1 MIARRGRRQL
11 GFVVVFAMVIGV
23 GFVSWLAG
31 SRVQS
36 PAQAA
41 ARAAPPEASWVTAT
55 VERRVLAS
63 TVITRGDVQ
72 PITSTPVNG
81 PATTSG
87 ADLAAGVV
95 TGLWVAVGDEVAAGE
110 RVVEVS
116 GRPVFVFEGS
126 TPAYRALRPGMSGAD
141 VTQLQVGLVALG
153 CAAGD
158 SGIYD
163 DATKSCVETMYGDA
177 GYPVVRGSESEIAD
191 LAEADTAVAAAAD
204 ELELAESA
212 LTAAQTPAD
221 PAEVAAAERALAEA
235 TRAHDNAV
243 ADAPTTVDTATG
255 SFDEAL
261 RSLNALL
268 ASSDPASAG
277 AAAPADAAGSTPGD
291 VAASGASPVG
301 GVGQRDAAWTLLI
314 ERQRAV
320 AAADREAATSVASA
334 EAAVAT
340 ATDALVALQ
349 TPPATGDEQL
359 AVDQRQEA
367 LVRAERDLA
376 ELEAVSGAVVPMG
389 EVVFVPEL
397 PARVGSVAGA
407 LGTTAAAGSPTGD
420 PASGGGAGGGAL
432 VVLAS
437 SSLEASISLTQS
449 VRPLVHDDMEVE
461 LLDEV
466 SGETVVGTVA
476 SITDRPTSS
485 GSAPAAYSATIEADL
500 PDAWAGRNVRATLTS
515 ASTDHE
521 VLVVPSAAVSS
532 AADGTTRMRVQRTDG
547 TIETIEVRV
556 GLSAD
561 GFVEVETSDPGT
573 LETGDRVVVG
583 R

>member
-1 MIARRGRRQL
+1 MIASRGRRRI
-11 GFVVVFAMVIGV
+11 GFGVVFLMVIGV
-23 GFVSWLAG
+23 GFAAWLVG

-41 ARAAPPEASWVTAT
+41 ARAAPPEASWVTAA

-63 TVITRGDVQ
+63 TVITRGEIRPV
-72 PITSTPVNG
+72 TSTPVLG
-81 PATTSG
+81 PSTAAG
-87 ADLAAGVV
+87 ADTSSAGIV
-95 TGLWVAVGDEVAAGE
+95 TGLWVAVGDDVVAGD

-126 TPAYRALRPGMSGAD
+126 TPSYRAMRPGMSGAD
-141 VTQLQVGLVALG
+141 VIQLQVGLVALG

-158 SGIYD
+158 SGTYD
-163 DATKSCVETMYGDA
+163 DATKACVETMYSDA
-177 GYPVVRGSESEIAD
+177 GYPVVRGSDSEIAD
-191 LAEADTAVAAAAD
+191 LGDAEAAVAAAAD
-204 ELELAESA
+204 ELEMAEAA
-212 LTAAQTPAD
+212 LIAAEKPAD

-243 ADAPTTVDTATG
+243 ADAPTTIDTATG

-261 RSLNALL
+261 RALNALL
-268 ASSDPASAG
+268 ASSDPASAS
-277 AAAPADAAGSTPGD
+277 AAAPADAAGAAPGD
-291 VAASGASPVG
+291 TSGTGGSPVG

-320 AAADREAATSVASA
+320 AAADREAATSVATA
-334 EAAVAT
+334 EEAVAT
-340 ATDALVALQ
+340 ATDALAALQ
-349 TPPATGDEQL
+349 TPSATDVELL

-367 LVRAERDLA
+367 LARAEHHLA

-389 EVVFVPEL
+389 EVVFVREL
-397 PARVGSVAGA
+397 PSRVGSVAGA
-407 LGTTAAAGSPTGD
+407 IGTTAAAGSPTGE
-420 PASGGGAGGGAL
+420 PSSGGGAGGGAL

-449 VRPLVHDDMEVE
+449 VRPLVHEDMEVE

-476 SITDRPTSS
+476 SITDRPTST
-485 GSAPAAYSATIEADL
+485 GSAPAAYSALVEADL
-500 PDAWAGRNVRATLTS
+500 PEAWTGRNVRATLTS

-521 VLVVPSAAVSS
+521 VLVVPAAAVSS
-532 AADGTTRMRVQRTDG
+532 AADGTTRVRVEQTGG
-547 TIETIEVRV
+547 TIETIEVHV

-561 GFVEVETSDPGT
+561 GFVEVETSGT
-573 LETGDRVVVG
+573 LEAGDRVVIG